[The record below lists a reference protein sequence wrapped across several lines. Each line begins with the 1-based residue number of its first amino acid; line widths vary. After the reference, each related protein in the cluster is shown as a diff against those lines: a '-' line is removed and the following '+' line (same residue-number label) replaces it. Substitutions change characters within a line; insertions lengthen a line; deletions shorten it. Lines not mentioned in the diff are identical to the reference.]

1 MTFKPAIWYPIA
13 AVLSV
18 INVVAVW
25 FAAQPGEAWHATI
38 HAGLAVA
45 FGLWAERLRR
55 RRSTGGSELQAG
67 LEALEVEMNSLRQEL
82 GETQDRV
89 DFAERLLT
97 QTPERPR
104 VDREG

>member
-13 AVLSV
+13 AVLSA
-18 INVVAVW
+18 INVGSVW
-25 FAAQPGEAWHATI
+25 FAARPGEAWHATI

-45 FGLWAERLRR
+45 FGLWAQHLRR
-55 RRSTGGSELQAG
+55 RRSAGGSELQAG
-67 LEALEVEMNSLRQEL
+67 LEALELEMNALRQEL

-97 QTPERPR
+97 QAPERPR
-104 VDREG
+104 VDRQE